1 MLRPPWERWEERG
14 SVDGPPEPF
23 PSGLLCGGASVCL
36 RAEASTP
43 SCCASLGELDLNS
56 DQM

>member
-1 MLRPPWERWEERG
+1 M
-14 SVDGPPEPF
+14 DGPQEPF

-36 RAEASTP
+36 QAEASTP